1 MFNGIPNQR
10 GRFWFVISFAPRFTH
25 FSPLWHFT
33 QAESH
38 MDLSEIWGHSKIKY
52 EYSIYIYYLNG
63 HVEISYI
70 STLTNCHRD
79 TSNDLVI

>member
-1 MFNGIPNQR
+1 MVIFNSYVKLLEDPEGMFNGMPNQR

-33 QAESH
+33 QDESQ

-52 EYSIYIYYLNG
+52 
-63 HVEISYI
+63 
-70 STLTNCHRD
+70 
-79 TSNDLVI
+79 